1 MFYMIVND
9 GIIKAVGNMT
19 SQMQEID
26 NATYQNISE
35 LLNNKPV
42 PPDKKHDYRLTVE
55 LEWEL
60 FEISDYD
67 DDTADKA
74 EAYDILVGAVE

>member
-26 NATYQNISE
+26 SATYQNISE

-60 FEISDYD
+60 FEIPD
-67 DDTADKA
+67 DGKDIDDA
-74 EAYDILVGAVE
+74 EVVSILMGDEP